1 LHEFLYFAISRSRG
15 KIQLRIT
22 RCDRGTLNVCARRA
36 RIKLSPRFIA
46 SFADSAVKM
55 VHHRY
60 PCSSNLTNI
69 SDYPTPYFAVNG
81 SYPLI
86 GIEINDAAT
95 TAKIQSDGSC
105 IRFLGTVKD
114 WAE

>member
-1 LHEFLYFAISRSRG
+1 
-15 KIQLRIT
+15 
-22 RCDRGTLNVCARRA
+22 
-36 RIKLSPRFIA
+36 
-46 SFADSAVKM
+46 
-55 VHHRY
+55 
-60 PCSSNLTNI
+60 LTNI

-86 GIEINDAAT
+86 GIELNDAAT